1 MTIGSM
7 QARVLVT
14 SVVMS
19 LYWQFGWCDGEG
31 LPGAR
36 KIQFYSSPLTLLIV
50 VGNTLGDIRRL
61 PREIA
66 IVVGLISGS
75 QFVNHM
81 YLVLLPPI
89 LTILSGEF
97 EVSIALLGVA
107 LGVQALTNTAFQ
119 LPFGY
124 LADHYDRTIALALSS
139 FLGAI
144 GVLVVAV
151 SPSFRWLVVG
161 QAIIGIGVAGHHPAH
176 YPLLTDATPDSVRG
190 RAFSVYNFGG
200 MLGFAAPP
208 IIITGIITLPGLT
221 WRHAIG
227 TLGIVGLAYAVA
239 VIAVFARTLG
249 RDITGPNITDTERS
263 VGILERVR
271 VELRSLVAESE
282 ILVVAVLALVASTA
296 NWALS
301 SYAVVFLTGTYGIPL
316 EQANLTLTGLFLT
329 GSVGV
334 LAGGSLTDRFSPTP
348 VMLVSFVGLTVFV
361 SVIATSAAP
370 ALVAVGLFLAVGAV
384 RSLEGPARDTLTER
398 FSGDGTVGKSFA
410 VVTIGIMLGSTIA
423 PPVFGY
429 LIDHFGVQE
438 AFFAVA
444 AVAAIATVIT
454 VTIALRIDA
463 MSELKPTSGN

>member
-1 MTIGSM
+1 MVGS
-7 QARVLVT
+7 
-14 SVVMS
+14 
-19 LYWQFGWCDGEG
+19 
-31 LPGAR
+31 
-36 KIQFYSSPLTLLIV
+36 TLA
-50 VGNTLGDIRRL
+50 DIRRV
-61 PREIA
+61 PREVA

-97 EVSIALLGVA
+97 EVSLALLGVA
-107 LGVQALTNTAFQ
+107 LGVQALTNTTFQ

-124 LADHYDRTIALALSS
+124 LADHYDRTIALAVSS

-151 SPSFRWLVVG
+151 SPSFGWLVVG

-176 YPLLTDATPDSVRG
+176 YPLLTDATPDSIRG

-208 IIITGIITLPGLT
+208 VIITAIITLPGLT

-227 TLGIVGLAYAVA
+227 TLGIIGIVYAV
-239 VIAVFARTLG
+239 VVTAVFAHGLD
-249 RDITGPNITDTERS
+249 RDITGPNITDTNPS
-263 VGILERVR
+263 GGIADRIQT
-271 VELRSLVAESE
+271 ELRSLIAESE
-282 ILVVAVLALVASTA
+282 ILVLAVLALVAATA

-301 SYAVVFLTGTYGIPL
+301 SYTVVFLTDIYEIPL
-316 EQANLTLTGLFLT
+316 GQANLTLTGLFLT

-334 LAGGSLTDRFSPTP
+334 LAGGSLTDRLSPTP
-348 VMLVSFVGLTVFV
+348 VMLASFVGLTVLV
-361 SVIATSAAP
+361 SVIAVSVVP
-370 ALVAVGLFLAVGAV
+370 ALVAVGLFLVVGAV

-398 FSGDGTVGKSFA
+398 LSEDGTIGKSFA

-429 LIDHFGVQE
+429 LIDQFGVQA

-444 AVAAIATVIT
+444 AVAAIATVVT
-454 VTIALRIDA
+454 VTMALRIDA
-463 MSELKPTSGN
+463 VSDLRPSTSLEEQ

>member
-1 MTIGSM
+1 MAGK
-7 QARVLVT
+7 A
-14 SVVMS
+14 
-19 LYWQFGWCDGEG
+19 
-31 LPGAR
+31 
-36 KIQFYSSPLTLLIV
+36 
-50 VGNTLGDIRRL
+50 VGNILRL
-61 PREIA
+61 PREIV
-66 IVVGLISGS
+66 ITVGLISGS

-89 LTILSGEF
+89 LTILVGEF
-97 EVSIALLGVA
+97 EVSLALLGIA

-124 LADHYDRTIALALSS
+124 LADHYDRTIALGLSS

-144 GVLVVAV
+144 GVLIVAV

-176 YPLLTDATPDSVRG
+176 YPLLTDATPESIRG

-208 IIITGIITLPGLT
+208 IIITAIITLPGLT

-227 TLGIVGLAYAVA
+227 ALGFVGVAYAV
-239 VIAVFARTLG
+239 IITAVFSRTLG
-249 RDITGPNITDTERS
+249 RDITEPNVTDTGRS
-263 VGILERVR
+263 GEFLDRIRT
-271 VELRSLVAESE
+271 ELRTLVAGSE
-282 ILVVAVLALVASTA
+282 ILVLALLALIASTA

-301 SYAVVFLTGTYGIPL
+301 SYTVVFLTEIYEIPL

-348 VMLVSFVGLTVFV
+348 VMFVSFIGLTVLV

-370 ALVAVGLFLAVGAV
+370 AIVAIGLLLVIGAV
-384 RSLEGPARDTLTER
+384 RSLEGPARDILTER
-398 FSGDGTVGKSFA
+398 LSADGTVGKSFA
-410 VVTIGIMLGSTIA
+410 VVTIGLMLGGTIA
-423 PPVFGY
+423 PPMFGY
-429 LIDHFGVQE
+429 LIDQFGVQE
-438 AFFAVA
+438 AFFVIA
-444 AVAAIATVIT
+444 AVAAIATAVT
-454 VTIALRIDA
+454 VTMALRIDA
-463 MSELKPTSGN
+463 ISELTPIPRD

>member
-1 MTIGSM
+1 M
-7 QARVLVT
+7 
-14 SVVMS
+14 
-19 LYWQFGWCDGEG
+19 
-31 LPGAR
+31 
-36 KIQFYSSPLTLLIV
+36 
-50 VGNTLGDIRRL
+50 VGTTLGDVRRL
-61 PREIA
+61 PREVA

-89 LTILSGEF
+89 LTILSDEF
-97 EVSIALLGVA
+97 EVSLALLGIA
-107 LGVQALTNTAFQ
+107 LGVQALTNTVFQ

-124 LADHYDRTIALALSS
+124 LADHYDRTIALAVSS

-144 GVLVVAV
+144 GVLVVAI
-151 SPSFRWLVVG
+151 SPSFGWLVVG

-176 YPLLTDATPDSVRG
+176 YPLLTDATPDSIRG

-208 IIITGIITLPGLT
+208 VIITAIITFPDLT

-227 TLGIVGLAYAVA
+227 TVGIVGIVYAV
-239 VIAVFARTLG
+239 VVTAVFARSLG
-249 RDITGPNITDTERS
+249 REITGPNVTDTDQAD
-263 VGILERVR
+263 GILDRVR
-271 VELRSLVAESE
+271 AELRSLVADSE
-282 ILVVAVLALVASTA
+282 ILIVAVLALVAATA

-301 SYAVVFLTGTYGIPL
+301 SYTVVFLTETYEIPL

-334 LAGGSLTDRFSPTP
+334 LASGSLTDRFSPAP
-348 VMLVSFVGLTVFV
+348 VMLVSFVGLTVLV
-361 SVIATSAAP
+361 GVIASSLAP
-370 ALVAVGLFLAVGAV
+370 AIVAIGLFLAVGAV

-398 FSGDGTVGKSFA
+398 LSGDGTVGKSFA

-429 LIDHFGVQE
+429 LIDQFGVQA
-438 AFFAVA
+438 AFFAVG
-444 AVAAIATVIT
+444 AVAAIATAVT
-454 VTIALRIDA
+454 VMIALRIDA
-463 MSELKPTSGN
+463 ISDLEPIPLD